1 MNSTLK
7 KIVGYL
13 VVIILMIF
21 PNLVSADEIISYL
34 EYENVKSGE
43 SDVGAS
49 TSYNDETLFDYQFSM
64 NDSSNYS
71 FNLKGYNL
79 ESTETYILKLTS
91 DFIDYKVS
99 YTGEELME
107 GISITRDDG
116 DSTMLSNIYL
126 ESTGE
131 KVKVRVFTND
141 RYYYID
147 ETSFRFNNNFDSREI
162 DDYFK
167 KIAPKGVIELNSIA
181 LKDSN
186 FMETCISAALSKYN
200 TENFWVSGS
209 CEGEY
214 KNCSIYISD
223 NRYDYRNK
231 SFDIEYIFKKTDNEI
246 LSKVDGY
253 IDKFEGDN
261 IENEEGFIEPN
272 FFVLDDLENIN
283 YKYSVIK
290 HGKEDINIINSAV
303 NYSSEIKKMLDYGNL
318 TAIIDTR
325 AGWEEDFTAGGF
337 GYLNLLYDGVIYGVA
352 NHVGVKQINVLYIDD
367 STTNDRDAYIGAALK
382 RVKDYLPNAKVELT
396 YAGQINEIER
406 EDWDVS
412 IDELINV
419 NKTLGEYYTLTIDDV
434 EHSFFIVK
442 DSSKMKNPEMNTV
455 DLKTNIKINSDS
467 FEVPLDSKINANTI
481 NENSEKYKD
490 IMKKLKLDNG
500 LMFDLKLYS
509 NSLESYVTKLE
520 NGKFRVFIPLKED
533 YLNKD
538 LKAYYVRD
546 DGFIEIYNISKD
558 NGYAI
563 FETEHFSTYTIGGT
577 EFINPNTGD
586 NIIIW
591 IILSLISI
599 VGLVFLLKLTK
610 RK

>member
-1 MNSTLK
+1 MDSTLK
-7 KIVGYL
+7 KVLGCL
-13 VVIILMIF
+13 VVMTLMMF
-21 PNLVSADEIISYL
+21 PSLVSADEILSYL
-34 EYENVKSGE
+34 EYEDVKSGE
-43 SDVGAS
+43 LAIGGGA
-49 TSYNDETLFDYQFSM
+49 SYNDETLFDYQFYM
-64 NDSSNYS
+64 NDNSNYS

-79 ESTETYILKLTS
+79 ESDETYVLKLTS
-91 DFIDYKVS
+91 DFINYSVS
-99 YTGEELME
+99 YTGRELME
-107 GISITRDDG
+107 GVSITRDDG
-116 DSTMLSNIYL
+116 DSTMFSNVYL

-131 KVKVRVFTND
+131 KIMIRVSAND

-167 KIAPKGVIELNSIA
+167 EIAPKGVIELNSIA
-181 LKDSN
+181 LKNSD

-246 LSKVDGY
+246 LAKVDEY

-261 IENEEGFIEPN
+261 IENDEGFIEPN

-290 HGKEDINIINSAV
+290 HGKEDINVINSAV

-367 STTNDRDAYIGAALK
+367 STTNDRDAYIEAALK
-382 RVKDYLPNAKVELT
+382 RVRDYLPNAKVEFT

-412 IDELINV
+412 IDELIDV
-419 NKTLGEYYTLTIDDV
+419 NKTLGEYYTLTIDGV

-467 FEVPLDSKINANTI
+467 FEVPLDSKINANAVDKNS
-481 NENSEKYKD
+481 NEYKD
-490 IMKKLKLDNG
+490 IMKKLKLDSG
-500 LMFDLKLYS
+500 MMFDLKLYS
-509 NSLESYVTKLE
+509 DSLESYVTKLE
-520 NGKFRVFIPLKED
+520 NGKFRVFIPLNED

-546 DGFIEIYNISKD
+546 DGFIEIYDISKD

-563 FETEHFSTYTIGGT
+563 FETEHFSAYTISGN
-577 EFINPNTGD
+577 EFVNPNTGD

-591 IILSLISI
+591 IILLLISI
-599 VGLVFLLKLTK
+599 IGLLYLLKIIK
-610 RK
+610 NK